1 MKKILITGANSYIG
15 TSFEKYMA
23 QWPEKYQVDTVDMI
37 DGTWREKDFSGYDTV
52 FHVAG
57 IAHQK
62 ETQENAE
69 LYYKINRDLAF
80 DTAVKAKTDGVKQF
94 IFLSSMSVYGLET
107 GVITKETVPT
117 PKSNYGK
124 SKLQAEELLN
134 GLADETFKVAILR
147 PPMVYGKG
155 CKGNYRTL
163 SKLACKLPIFPAVK
177 NERSMLYIDN
187 LSEFV
192 RLMIENEE
200 KGIFWPQNAEYSNTT
215 DLVKMIARVHG
226 KKIAIIPGFA
236 WLLKIFGCFSGIV
249 NKAFGDLIYEQS
261 LSEYRVEYRL
271 ISLEKSISIEE
282 SFE

>member
-80 DTAVKAKTDGVKQF
+80 GTAVKAKTDGVKQF

-124 SKLQAEELLN
+124 SKLQAEELLG

-155 CKGNYRTL
+155 CKGNYQILRKFALKFKVFPTL
-163 SKLACKLPIFPAVK
+163 T
-177 NERSMLYIDN
+177 NRRSMVFIDN
-187 LSEFV
+187 LSSYVE
-192 RLMIENEE
+192 RLIASNSF
-200 KGIFWPQNAEYSNTT
+200 GAFFPQNPTT
-215 DLVKMIARVHG
+215 VCTRDLVEEVCKLHG
-226 KKIAIIPGFA
+226 VKLFLCPVFNIVKVVPISAI
-236 WLLKIFGCFSGIV
+236 
-249 NKAFGDLIYEQS
+249 NKVFGDLIYDETDEWSQQGIAFDTTVA
-261 LSEYRVEYRL
+261 LTEG
-271 ISLEKSISIEE
+271 LE
-282 SFE
+282 